1 MVETIIVTGA
11 TGTVGSEVV
20 KQLSKVGPNY
30 NVKAGVHSINNAN
43 KIQQYDRVKPVQI
56 DYDKL
61 KGLETAFKDVDKLF
75 LLTHPSPKTVEH
87 ESNLITEAKKSGI
100 KHIVKQSIMRADPK
114 ADVEAMRL
122 HRQTEKMIEESG
134 IPYTFLRPNEFM
146 QGFINFQG
154 TTIKSNNAFY
164 IPAEDAAV
172 SFIDARDIGAVA
184 VKALLDGD
192 KHYNKTYMVTGP
204 EALSYHQAADRL
216 SSATGKKIDYVN
228 ISDEEA
234 RGGMKEAGLDDW
246 LINTISD
253 LYALYRK
260 GYASQVSSA
269 VEEVTGRKA
278 TTFVQFAKDHADA
291 FR

>member
-1 MVETIIVTGA
+1 
-11 TGTVGSEVV
+11 
-20 KQLSKVGPNY
+20 
-30 NVKAGVHSINNAN
+30 
-43 KIQQYDRVKPVQI
+43 
-56 DYDKL
+56 
-61 KGLETAFKDVDKLF
+61 
-75 LLTHPSPKTVEH
+75 
-87 ESNLITEAKKSGI
+87 
-100 KHIVKQSIMRADPK
+100 
-114 ADVEAMRL
+114 
-122 HRQTEKMIEESG
+122 
-134 IPYTFLRPNEFM
+134 
-146 QGFINFQG
+146 
-154 TTIKSNNAFY
+154 
-164 IPAEDAAV
+164 
-172 SFIDARDIGAVA
+172 
-184 VKALLDGD
+184 
-192 KHYNKTYMVTGP
+192 
-204 EALSYHQAADRL
+204 HQAADIL